1 MQRRKDMESKIM
13 LTSIAAL
20 FLSVAGAN
28 ATEYR
33 PFVGFTMG
41 LSDANYSQG
50 MEDFALAG
58 HIDLPEDF
66 FNIGLEAGVRF
77 GEYTKIY
84 NGGVMLNLDMTT
96 NRNFQDKFT
105 DAKYGKIR
113 TASMSATYDNYF
125 RLSGDKTSRIDAV
138 LGAGLGVMN
147 YHIDWKSNAVNDE
160 TVYSTILVLK
170 AGMDFELTHNIT
182 LSATGRMFIPTRGH
196 YALDAQYVFGGAV
209 KYMF

>member
-1 MQRRKDMESKIM
+1 MESKIM

-41 LSDANYSQG
+41 LSEANYSEHA
-50 MEDFALAG
+50 EDFALAG
-58 HIDLPEDF
+58 SFDLPEEF
-66 FNIGLEAGVRF
+66 FNIGIEAGVRF

-96 NRNFQDKFT
+96 NRNIQNKFT
-105 DAKYGKIR
+105 DVKYGKAR
-113 TASMSATYDNYF
+113 ASSMSATYDNYF

-147 YHIDWKSNAVNDE
+147 YTIDWKSTAPLDDE

-196 YALDAQYVFGGAV
+196 YSLDAQYLFGGAV

>member
-1 MQRRKDMESKIM
+1 MKSKVM
-13 LTSIAAL
+13 LTSIVAL
-20 FLSVAGAN
+20 FLSIAGAN

-41 LSDANYSQG
+41 LSDVNYSQG
-50 MEDFALAG
+50 MEDLALAE

-147 YHIDWKSNAVNDE
+147 YHTDYKSTVPLDDD
-160 TVYSTILVLK
+160 TVYSAILVLK

-182 LSATGRMFIPTRGH
+182 LSATGRMFIPARGH
-196 YALDAQYVFGGAV
+196 YALDAQYLFSGAV

>member
-1 MQRRKDMESKIM
+1 MKSQIM

-41 LSDANYSQG
+41 LSGADYSQG
-50 MEDFALAG
+50 TQDKARAG
-58 HIDLPEDF
+58 TIDLPDDF
-66 FNIGLEAGVRF
+66 FNIGIEAGARF

-96 NRNFQDKFT
+96 NRDLQNKFT
-105 DAKYGKIR
+105 EVKLAKMR
-113 TASMSATYDNYF
+113 TKALSATYDNYL

-147 YHIDWKSNAVNDE
+147 YTIDWKASGVDDD
-160 TVYSTILVLK
+160 TIYSTTLVFK
-170 AGMDFELTHNIT
+170 AGLDFELTHNIT
-182 LSATGRMFIPTRGH
+182 LSATGRLFLPVRGH
-196 YALDAQYVFGGAV
+196 YAFDNQYVFGGAV